1 MSEET
6 VHESTRSRSR
16 TAIAGYLRRLADG
29 FDGGGAVPV
38 DESVTVDPPEESA
51 IEVEVEREDDEL
63 SLEVDVSW
71 PEAEGSVET
80 DVDVEEHDSKATFEL
95 YQDRADEW
103 RWRLR
108 HTNGNIIADSG
119 EGYSTKANAENGIES
134 VKANAGGAVVEEQE

>member
-1 MSEET
+1 MPEET

-16 TAIAGYLRRLADG
+16 TAIAGYLRRLANG

-38 DESVTVDPPEESA
+38 DDSVTVDPPEESEV
-51 IEVEVEREDDEL
+51 EVEVEREGDEL

-71 PEAEGSVET
+71 PEDEGDVET
-80 DVDVEEHDSKATFEL
+80 DADFEEPDSKATFEL

-108 HTNGNIIADSG
+108 HVNGNIIADSG
-119 EGYSTKANAENGIES
+119 EGYTNKADAKNGIES
-134 VKANAGGAVVEEQE
+134 VKGNADGAVVEEQE